1 VNWSIIIQI
10 ILIGVLLGGI
20 YSLVSVGLT
29 LLFGVVKVVNFAH
42 GEFLMIGMYISYW
55 MWQMFDGLDPLISL
69 FVVIPLLFFF
79 GALIYWTLLRP
90 VMERKDESKI
100 ALTVGISLI
109 FQNLALIMFTANY
122 RVVHTTYSD
131 NVIRTSSGITVGY
144 PELIAFIAVILMSV
158 GLGYFLI
165 KTDTGKAMRAVAQ
178 DSEMAQLLGIDPNR
192 TYAMAVS
199 LAIAVAGAC
208 GSIIVSYLYVFPLVG
223 SPFTLISFIIVIIGG
238 LGNVKGAFVCGII
251 VGVTEALGIYFISAD
266 SGVMLSFILLVL
278 VLIFRPRGLLT
289 KGHI

>member
-1 VNWSIIIQI
+1 MNWSIIIQVL
-10 ILIGVLLGGI
+10 LIGVLLGGI

-55 MWQMFDGLDPLISL
+55 MWQMFDGLDPLMSL
-69 FVVIPLLFFF
+69 FVVIPSLFFF

-100 ALTVGISLI
+100 ALTVGISMI
-109 FQNLALIMFTANY
+109 FQNLALIMFTGNY

-178 DSEMAQLLGIDPNR
+178 DSEMAQLLGIDPDR

-199 LAIAVAGAC
+199 LAIAVTGAC

-251 VGVTEALGIYFISAD
+251 VGVTEAFGIYFISAD